1 MKKVLLALA
10 IIGIIAVVIWKYPA
24 EKWLDKQLTSD
35 LVDQLAT
42 LGEQDTSLAVTQFVP
57 ADTVFYMGGRVDK
70 AMYDFMAEYPVMAF
84 SASERATLH
93 ELKAEIVKE
102 DSPQARFIQYL
113 IDDYSKHNDG
123 SYQQFVDYLGL
134 AGEGEY
140 AFYLHGL
147 VPVLNTAVKD
157 RSKLINLLKTAA
169 AESGLSYQEQT
180 MDSATVLTWELGEF
194 KPQLMVATTE
204 TSAILSFAMPEDQQ
218 QLLRERLGLTP
229 VAAPFTDREQQLRQQ
244 YGYTEDMVVQLS
256 LDELA
261 KGLFKADGSSLAADI
276 DRYIPQQVFND
287 AIAGKEKLQDCKT
300 DILGLVANAPR
311 MVMGYRSMQ
320 IDGQE
325 LQAKTHGIWEI
336 KNAQVMEALKQ
347 LQGTIPQHV
356 LTSSDKLASLGMA
369 MDMAQLA
376 PAVTSLW
383 ESFTSAD
390 FSCNELV
397 QAQQE
402 VGQFSPMMLGM
413 VTGMAQGL
421 KGLGVSI
428 FDLKVA
434 TEAAQPIELDAAL
447 SVETTNPAGLLSLL
461 QLVPE
466 LAGLK
471 IPLDGSEVPLALPLP
486 FDLGLKAAVKG
497 EHVVVYSGEKGQA
510 TMSALAT
517 ETLTANG
524 LGFASAFN
532 YRKAASMIDDA
543 NLFSLMGAG
552 DEDSSSCIEA
562 YAFIDQMRSVDMEL
576 NYRNYVSD
584 QGLAFSMDLLMAKPE
599 TQTNNMNVVG
609 RWQTAFLDET
619 CQWLPAGIET
629 ISAEGTGRYV
639 EKDSA
644 QQCELYH
651 YEYIWRQRGKQVAMT
666 DTQPTQFRD
675 SCADSWQTEDNKATY
690 YCEMMNITDNS
701 FQCLYHGSGD
711 EPFVYQYQ
719 RVN

>member
-1 MKKVLLALA
+1 MKKALLAIV
-10 IIGIIAVVIWKYPA
+10 IIGIAAVVIWKYPA
-24 EKWLDKQLTSD
+24 EKWLDKELTSD
-35 LVDQLAT
+35 LVDQLPT
-42 LGEQDTSLAVTQFVP
+42 LGEQDMSINLTQFVP
-57 ADTVFYMGGRVDK
+57 ADTVFYLGGRVDK
-70 AMYDFMAEYPVMAF
+70 AMYDFMAEYPVMAL

-93 ELKAEIVKE
+93 ELKAEILKK

-147 VPVLNTAVKD
+147 VPVLNTAVED
-157 RSKLINLLKTAA
+157 RTKLISLLKTAS
-169 AESGLSYQEQT
+169 AESGLTYQEQT
-180 MDSATVLTWELGEF
+180 MASATVLTWQMGELQ
-194 KPQLMVATTE
+194 PQLMVATTE
-204 TSAILSFAMPEDQQ
+204 TSAILSFAMPGDQE
-218 QLLRERLGLTP
+218 QLLQERLGLTP
-229 VAAPFTDREQQLRQQ
+229 VASPFTDKQQQLRQK
-244 YGYTEDMVVQLS
+244 YGYTEDMLISFS

-261 KGLFKADGSSLAADI
+261 KGLFKAEGSTLAADI
-276 DRYIPQQVFND
+276 ERYIPQPVFDD
-287 AIAGKEKLQDCKT
+287 AIGGKAQLQSCKT
-300 DILGLVANAPR
+300 DILGLVANAPQ

-320 IDGQE
+320 IDGQQ
-325 LQAKTHGIWEI
+325 LQANTHGIWEI
-336 KNAQVMEALKQ
+336 NNAQVMQALKQ

-356 LTSSDKLASLGMA
+356 LSSSDKLASLGIA
-369 MDMAQLA
+369 LDMAQLA
-376 PAVTSLW
+376 PAATSLW
-383 ESFTSAD
+383 EIFTSAE
-390 FSCNELV
+390 FSCKELI
-397 QAQQE
+397 QAQKEAQ
-402 VGQFSPMMLGM
+402 QFSPMMLGM

-421 KGLGVSI
+421 KGLGLSV
-428 FDLKVA
+428 FDVTVA
-434 TEAAQPIELDAAL
+434 PESAQPVVLDAAL

-497 EHVVVYSGEKGQA
+497 EHVVVYAGDKGQA
-510 TMSALAT
+510 TMTGLAT
-517 ETLTANG
+517 EKLTANG

-532 YRKAASMIDDA
+532 YRKAASLIDDA
-543 NLFSLMGAG
+543 NVLALMGAG
-552 DEDSSSCIEA
+552 NEDSGNCIEA
-562 YAFIDQMRSVDMEL
+562 YAFIDQMRSVDIEL
-576 NYRNYVSD
+576 SYRNYVSD
-584 QGLAFSMDLLMAKPE
+584 QGLAFAMDLNMAKPE
-599 TQTNNMNVVG
+599 TQNNHIDAVG

-639 EKDSA
+639 EQDKA

-651 YEYIWRQRGKQVAMT
+651 YEYIWQQRGKQIAMT
-666 DTQPTQFRD
+666 DTKPTQFRD
-675 SCADSWQTEDNKATY
+675 SCVDSWQTEDNKATY
-690 YCEMMNITDNS
+690 YCEMMNITEDS

-719 RVN
+719 RMN